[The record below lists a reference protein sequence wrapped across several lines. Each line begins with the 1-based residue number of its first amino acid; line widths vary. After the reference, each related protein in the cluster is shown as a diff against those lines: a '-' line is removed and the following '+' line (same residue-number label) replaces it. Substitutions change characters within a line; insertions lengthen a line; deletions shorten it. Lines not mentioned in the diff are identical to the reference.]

1 MAKKISKRS
10 RAARRG
16 DITDEAPIIS
26 TSTKES
32 HENDGVRKSIIRTQI
47 KNETLLNKKIEAS
60 RIRKQQQQDS
70 KKKSSS
76 LKHKVDRSD
85 KLQGI
90 LASKIDASIARAK
103 YVQNAR
109 KSNWD
114 KTNASIEIRNHMI
127 EEGKLKQLTQ
137 EEIDQMEEDE
147 YVRKFYEDDDI
158 EEKDGGADA
167 AGADEAKGDGEV
179 EKKTLANNK
188 FALLDEVEA

>member
-16 DITDEAPIIS
+16 EITDDAPIIT

-47 KNETLLNKKIEAS
+47 KNETLLSKKIEAS
-60 RIRKQQQQDS
+60 RIRKQQQDH
-70 KKKSSS
+70 KKKSSA
-76 LKHKVDRSD
+76 LKHKVNRSD

-114 KTNASIEIRNHMI
+114 KTNSSIEIRNHMI
-127 EEGKLKQLTQ
+127 EEGAKKELTQ
-137 EEIDQMEEDE
+137 EDIDKMEEDE
-147 YVRKFYEDDDI
+147 YVRKFYEDEVVENKD
-158 EEKDGGADA
+158 DGGD
-167 AGADEAKGDGEV
+167 GDEDD
-179 EKKTLANNK
+179 EKKTSVNNK